1 MNSDGCYA
9 TNPPFVGRLGL
20 YIVGSVSPPISDV
33 DIKIFASG
41 NNGNSMLKK
50 DDLALET
57 ITGKDGFFNGGPLY
71 DDVDYYVAASK
82 VCAIWWYN

>member
-1 MNSDGCYA
+1 MDSEGCYA

-41 NNGNSMLKK
+41 ESGNSMLKTN
-50 DDLALET
+50 DLALKT
-57 ITGKDGFFNGGPLY
+57 KTGKDGFFKGGPMY
-71 DDVDYYVAASK
+71 DDVNYYVAASK
-82 VCAIWWYN
+82 VRAVWWYS